1 MGFFSFLSGKTPESL
16 MEKGNLLFDKGQCG
30 FAKIEYEKA
39 KARHAKKPAQSH
51 DFLTQIDAKINQS
64 CESLSRQHLE
74 KGMDLL
80 EAGSHEDAL
89 DRLSLALELAV
100 SQDLTQEIEVAL
112 THCHPP
118 SGKDAGQVHGKQG
131 DLCDEDSDLLPRT
144 HDLDSGDDFET
155 FEVLIN
161 TLSREEQEAY
171 GKYGLHFIHGFVALN
186 CGDFQA
192 AARALEQAH
201 DEQPFPDNYIGL
213 ELGTALLNLGELD
226 RAEGL
231 LTDFLGYFPRSL
243 RGYQVLCE
251 VLWMN
256 KSFDRAHHFL
266 DNCPE
271 SMGQEAPMVLL
282 KGETWC
288 REDKFNQAVDLY
300 RKNLEQNGMQPSIV
314 RALAG
319 IKESMGDFDEA
330 FQFYAGLMA
339 TCTGCGQ
346 RPDVDLRRRFAHAG
360 FAAGVMTSQIIDVYL
375 DLVVEDPDNRARY
388 YENVSHIYA
397 HLGNDSEARRFKGF
411 TMEVPME

>member
-30 FAKIEYEKA
+30 LAKIEYEKA
-39 KARHAKKPAQSH
+39 KARHAKKPAQTRG
-51 DFLTQIDAKINQS
+51 FLTQIDAKISLS

-80 EAGSHEDAL
+80 EAGCHEDAL

-100 SQDLTQEIEVAL
+100 SQDLRQEIEVAL

-118 SGKDAGQVHGKQG
+118 SAKEAGQGHGKQG
-131 DLCDEDSDLLPRT
+131 DLCNEDSEVLPPPHDPDGGEDL
-144 HDLDSGDDFET
+144 ET

-186 CGDFQA
+186 CGDFQS
-192 AARALEQAH
+192 AARSLEQAH
-201 DEQPFPDNYIGL
+201 DEYPSPDNYIGL
-213 ELGTALLNLGELD
+213 ELATALLNLGELD
-226 RAEGL
+226 RAQAL
-231 LTDFLGYFPRSL
+231 LMDFLGHFPRSL
-243 RGYQVLCE
+243 RGYQILCE
-251 VLWMN
+251 VLWIN
-256 KSFDRAHHFL
+256 RAFDLAHQVL

-271 SMGQEAPMVLL
+271 PMGQEAPMVLL

-288 REDKFNQAVDLY
+288 REDKFTQAVDLY
-300 RKNLEQNGMQPSIV
+300 RKTLEQNGMQSSIV

-319 IKESMGDFDEA
+319 IKDSMGDFNEA
-330 FQFYAGLMA
+330 FQLYAGLMA

-375 DLVVEDPDNRARY
+375 DLVVEDPDNQVRY
-388 YENVSHIYA
+388 YENVSRIYA
-397 HLGNDSEARRFKGF
+397 HLGNEVEAKRFNSF
-411 TMEVPME
+411 AMEVRVE

>member
-30 FAKIEYEKA
+30 LAKIEYEKA
-39 KARHAKKPAQSH
+39 KARHAKKPAQTR
-51 DFLTQIDAKINQS
+51 DFLVQIDTKISQS

-80 EAGSHEDAL
+80 EAGCHEDAL

-100 SQDLTQEIEVAL
+100 SQDLRQEIEVAL
-112 THCHPP
+112 THCHPS
-118 SGKDAGQVHGKQG
+118 SGKEVGHVGREDDSFNE
-131 DLCDEDSDLLPRT
+131 DLKASSSA
-144 HDLDSGDDFET
+144 HDLDDLET

-161 TLSREEQEAY
+161 TLSPEEQAAY
-171 GKYGLHFIHGFVALN
+171 GQYGQDFIHGLVALN
-186 CGDFQA
+186 CGDFQE
-192 AARALEQAH
+192 AARSLEQAH
-201 DEQPFPDNYIGL
+201 GAHASPDNYIGL
-213 ELGTALLNLGELD
+213 ELATALLNLGELD
-226 RAEGL
+226 RAQVL
-231 LTDFLGYFPRSL
+231 LTDFLEYFPRSL
-243 RGYQVLCE
+243 RGYQILCE
-251 VLWMN
+251 VLWM
-256 KSFDRAHHFL
+256 KKAFDLAHQVL

-271 SMGQEAPMVLL
+271 PMGQEAAMVLL

-300 RKNLEQNGMQPSIV
+300 RKTLEQNGMQPAIV

-319 IKESMGDFDEA
+319 IKDVMGDFDEA
-330 FQFYAGLMA
+330 FQLYAGLMA

-375 DLVVEDPDNRARY
+375 DLVVEDPDNQATY
-388 YENVSHIYA
+388 YENVSRIYA
-397 HLGNDSEARRFKGF
+397 HLGNEIEAKRFKEF
-411 TMEVPME
+411 AMEVPVE